1 MTSLPWRASLTTQKK
16 VLRFFKVPFLFKL
29 VPRMSPI
36 SELPAPPAQ
45 ALLDTFQR
53 PTDAPKAHTKPQR
66 LLRLDAYKSFSFRS
80 ITIH

>member
-1 MTSLPWRASLTTQKK
+1 
-16 VLRFFKVPFLFKL
+16 
-29 VPRMSPI
+29 MSPI

-53 PTDAPKAHTKPQR
+53 PTDAPKAHTKPQNF
-66 LLRLDAYKSFSFRS
+66 LRLDAYKSFSFKS